1 MGWTTTY
8 FENGAI
14 VGTIRITCTRA
25 QPGESEAD
33 VIPGMPGTPMQVP
46 TTASGSLDPNAM
58 QGQLNQMVANK
69 QRLQGQIEDW
79 KKRVK
84 ASQDSFQQ
92 LSQP

>member
-1 MGWTTTY
+1 
-8 FENGAI
+8 
-14 VGTIRITCTRA
+14 
-25 QPGESEAD
+25 
-33 VIPGMPGTPMQVP
+33 MQVP
-46 TTASGSLDPNAM
+46 TMPSGGLDPNAM